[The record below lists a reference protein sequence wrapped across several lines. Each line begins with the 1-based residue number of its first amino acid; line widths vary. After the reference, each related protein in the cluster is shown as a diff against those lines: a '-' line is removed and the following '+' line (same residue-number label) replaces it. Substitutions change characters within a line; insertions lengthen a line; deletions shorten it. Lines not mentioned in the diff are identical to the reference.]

1 MNLNA
6 LEHLP
11 RLVERSKALLRL
23 VQELEDANQMIF
35 WRVDIQAHW
44 DQTRSEL
51 KATLHDMEGDADE
64 SR

>member
-11 RLVERSKALLRL
+11 RLVERSKALLAL
-23 VQELEDANQMIF
+23 VQELEDGKQMSF

-51 KATLHDMEGDADE
+51 KATIHDMEGDGDE
-64 SR
+64 SQ